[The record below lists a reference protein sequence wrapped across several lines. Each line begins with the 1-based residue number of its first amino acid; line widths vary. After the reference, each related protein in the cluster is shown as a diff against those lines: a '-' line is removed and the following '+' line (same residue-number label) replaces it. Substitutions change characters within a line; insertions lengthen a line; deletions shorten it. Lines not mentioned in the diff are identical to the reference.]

1 MDSLLEEGVW
11 SEPVSESG
19 RGITAQ
25 FQNVYGSYWKAQERH
40 FGPGSAGILI
50 FVPRP
55 ASPVI
60 SLKLLKAFCFCRQR
74 V

>member
-25 FQNVYGSYWKAQERH
+25 FQNVYGSYWKRKSAIS
-40 FGPGSAGILI
+40 GPDRRE
-50 FVPRP
+50 F
-55 ASPVI
+55 
-60 SLKLLKAFCFCRQR
+60 
-74 V
+74 